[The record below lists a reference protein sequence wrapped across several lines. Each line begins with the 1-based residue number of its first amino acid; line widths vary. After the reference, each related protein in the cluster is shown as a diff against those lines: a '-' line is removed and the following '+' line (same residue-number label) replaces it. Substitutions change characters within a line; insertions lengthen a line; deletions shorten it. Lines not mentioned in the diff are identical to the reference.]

1 MNFMFGF
8 VLGMTLVGFVG
19 LFNIKWLGAD
29 SIKEVLEAIFWL
41 ILLLALIAL
50 FIEKFIFLYV
60 MFGVIVGV
68 ILGFVKVRVD

>member
-1 MNFMFGF
+1 MNFIFGF
-8 VLGMTLVGFVG
+8 VLGMVFVGIVG
-19 LFNIKWLGAD
+19 LFNKKWLGAD

-60 MFGVIVGV
+60 IIGCIVGV